1 MRQLKINVN
10 LTNRTDES
18 LVKYLNEISRIPAI
32 SPSEEEELAKKIH
45 KGDKQAKDKLVKAN
59 LRFVISVAKQYQ
71 HQGLPL
77 IDLINEGNIG
87 LMAAAERFD
96 ETRGFKFI
104 SYAIWWIRQSIM
116 YALSEKGRVIHVPS
130 NKSTLL
136 HKIYTYKESFEQKN
150 GRRPTPSE
158 ITEEFDIKEQK
169 IKQLLSANRRHLSL
183 DNLLPNNSDMTFSD
197 IIEAE
202 ELKDT
207 SSLKTDLDMTLSHVL
222 DKREVIII
230 KRFFGIDC
238 FPQTLDEIASEIG
251 LTRERTRQLKE
262 KSLDKLRHSK
272 NFILLKKYAGS

>member
-10 LTNRTDES
+10 LTNRTDEVLS
-18 LVKYLNEISRIPAI
+18 KYLTDIARIPTI
-32 SPSEEEELAKKIH
+32 SPFEEEELAKKIH

-104 SYAIWWIRQSIM
+104 SYAIWWIRQSII
-116 YALSEKGRVIHVPS
+116 YALSEQSRMVHVPS
-130 NKSTLL
+130 SQSTLL

-158 ITEEFDIKEQK
+158 IADKFNIKEQK
-169 IKQLLSANRRHLSL
+169 IKQLLTASRRHLSL
-183 DNLLPNNSDMTFSD
+183 DNLLPNNDDMTFSD

-207 SSLKTDLDMTLSHVL
+207 SSLKTDLDTTLSHVL

-238 FPQTLDEIASEIG
+238 FPQTLEEIASEIG

-262 KSLDKLRHSK
+262 KSLDKLRHCK
-272 NFILLKKYAGS
+272 NLSLIKKYAA